1 MKVCIL
7 DGKILEN
14 KEILHDVLTD
24 TLNLPEW
31 YGRNLDA
38 LYDCLTDVQEETE
51 ICIKNESF
59 LKEHLGNYAVV
70 LMKVIARSAKE
81 NERIK
86 YRIEE

>member
-7 DGKILEN
+7 DGKTLEN
-14 KEILHDVLTD
+14 KEMLHNVLTD
-24 TLNLPEW
+24 TLGLPDW

-51 ICIKNESF
+51 IWIKNESF
-59 LKEHLGNYAVV
+59 LREHLGNYAVV
-70 LMKVIARSAKE
+70 LMKMIDRSAKE

-86 YRIEE
+86 YGIEE